1 MCEKKVLQIHG
12 GFSAVAVFRMVL
24 AVFCGM
30 LVGLE
35 RQLKGHS
42 VAAGCKTFCLVCL
55 GAALAMLTNEYIV
68 ISGNG
73 NGDLARMAAQV
84 ISGIGFL
91 GAGTIITTGSNKIR
105 GLATAASL
113 WVTAA
118 LGISIGTG
126 FYTGVAG
133 GVACI
138 LVSTA
143 ACNVVQRL
151 VNQKS
156 RVMRIQLE
164 CINEA
169 FMLQLIEYIRDKNFR
184 IMTITRHSENKW
196 YKKDICVIIEMDLQK
211 RRNHSEILQ
220 DIRSMDGLRYIQEIW

>member
-1 MCEKKVLQIHG
+1 MDMALQIYK
-12 GFSAVAVFRMVL
+12 GFSAVAVFRMIL

-30 LVGLE
+30 IVGIE

-55 GAALAMLTNEYIV
+55 GSTLAMLTNEYIV
-68 ISGNG
+68 ISRNG

-126 FYTGVAG
+126 FYIGVIG

-138 LVSTA
+138 LISTA
-143 ACNVVQRL
+143 ACNVVQKL

-164 CINEA
+164 CIDETC
-169 FMLQLIEYIRDKNFR
+169 MLQMIEYIRTKKIQ

-196 YKKDICVIIEMDLQK
+196 YKKDICVIIEMDLRK
-211 RRNHSEILQ
+211 RMSHCEILQ
-220 DIRSMDGLRYIQEIW
+220 DIGNMDGVRYIQEIW

>member
-1 MCEKKVLQIHG
+1 MDIALQPYG
-12 GFSAVAVFRMVL
+12 GFSAVVVFRMLL
-24 AVFCGM
+24 AVICGM
-30 LVGLE
+30 MVGIE

-73 NGDLARMAAQV
+73 TGDLARMAAQV

-126 FYTGVAG
+126 FYIGAAG
-133 GVACI
+133 GVICI
-138 LVSTA
+138 LISTA
-143 ACNVVQRL
+143 MCNVAQKL
-151 VNQKS
+151 VNQRS
-156 RVMRIQLE
+156 RIMRIQLE

-169 FMLQLIEYIRDKNFR
+169 FMLQLIEYITRKNFR

-196 YKKDICVIIEMDLQK
+196 YKKDICVIIEMDLHK
-211 RRNHSEILQ
+211 RMNHDDILQ
-220 DIRSMDGLRYIQEIW
+220 NIRSMNGVRYIEEIW